1 MRSNYAKK
9 LVAGTLVA
17 SMTITASMPLFA
29 DELATEIPSAGA
41 AVIVEDYINNSGKE
55 TDIEKLLPTEATD
68 STATSNET
76 TKTENQ
82 TEKTQTSNTAT
93 SSEDKLFANIA
104 ITKVSGGAEDY
115 VNVRKKPTTE
125 SKVVGK
131 IYNNS
136 GAKILE
142 KTNNGWY
149 KIVSGNCTGY
159 IKSDFFVTG
168 SSAKSRALDNGY
180 VQAEAK
186 DAIHVR
192 AEASTNSKVVTN
204 VYKNETYTI
213 KKFDKTGEWIKV
225 KIKAGVSGWIS
236 AQYANVNINMETAI
250 TRKEEKAKIKK
261 EREAAKAAAE
271 EEARKQAEQQEQQR
285 RHAVA
290 DGAQQR
296 SLHII
301 KHRQRDAQQND
312 GQVGGRAAP
321 CLCRDLQNGQQRGAA
336 QQGAPRQHQRHR
348 RRQRDH
354 PAHGAAY
361 PAFIAR
367 AKIAADRQR
376 QAVVHAEGKVHDK
389 PVQRR
394 RRADLRQRGGTQQ
407 VPGQRSVGQVV
418 QLLQKVGAEQ
428 RHRKL
433 QHQAERVALCHIQHT
448 AFVRGGHS
456 VTSPLLVAG
465 SIIRDGTGRVN
476 RIIPARDP
484 GKTAGNVERNVWNFP
499 KQSNSFADGKPG
511 PGVV

>member
-1 MRSNYAKK
+1 MLSPEHT
-9 LVAGTLVA
+9 GH
-17 SMTITASMPLFA
+17 
-29 DELATEIPSAGA
+29 GA
-41 AVIVEDYINNSGKE
+41 ARGSPE
-55 TDIEKLLPTEATD
+55 LPGRKAQLRVAAQD
-68 STATSNET
+68 VHNA
-76 TKTENQ
+76 Q
-82 TEKTQTSNTAT
+82 H
-93 SSEDKLFANIA
+93 
-104 ITKVSGGAEDY
+104 GADAL
-115 VNVRKKPTTE
+115 RQHR
-125 SKVVGK
+125 G
-131 IYNNS
+131 
-136 GAKILE
+136 
-142 KTNNGWY
+142 NG
-149 KIVSGNCTGY
+149 
-159 IKSDFFVTG
+159 
-168 SSAKSRALDNGY
+168 RAAHAQPQRPHERG
-180 VQAEAK
+180 VQPDVQHA
-186 DAIHVR
+186 
-192 AEASTNSKVVTN
+192 
-204 VYKNETYTI
+204 
-213 KKFDKTGEWIKV
+213 
-225 KIKAGVSGWIS
+225 
-236 AQYANVNINMETAI
+236 
-250 TRKEEKAKIKK
+250 
-261 EREAAKAAAE
+261 
-271 EEARKQAEQQEQQR
+271 AEQQEQQR

-448 AFVRGGHS
+448 AFVRGGHN

>member
-1 MRSNYAKK
+1 MLRPAQNI
-9 LVAGTLVA
+9 LVTARRRGSPELPGRKAQLRVA
-17 SMTITASMPLFA
+17 AQDVHNAQHGA
-29 DELATEIPSAGA
+29 DALRQHRGNGRA
-41 AVIVEDYINNSGKE
+41 AHAQPQRPHERG
-55 TDIEKLLPTEATD
+55 
-68 STATSNET
+68 
-76 TKTENQ
+76 
-82 TEKTQTSNTAT
+82 
-93 SSEDKLFANIA
+93 
-104 ITKVSGGAEDY
+104 
-115 VNVRKKPTTE
+115 
-125 SKVVGK
+125 
-131 IYNNS
+131 
-136 GAKILE
+136 
-142 KTNNGWY
+142 
-149 KIVSGNCTGY
+149 
-159 IKSDFFVTG
+159 
-168 SSAKSRALDNGY
+168 
-180 VQAEAK
+180 VQPDVQHA
-186 DAIHVR
+186 
-192 AEASTNSKVVTN
+192 
-204 VYKNETYTI
+204 
-213 KKFDKTGEWIKV
+213 
-225 KIKAGVSGWIS
+225 
-236 AQYANVNINMETAI
+236 
-250 TRKEEKAKIKK
+250 
-261 EREAAKAAAE
+261 
-271 EEARKQAEQQEQQR
+271 AEQQEQQR

-290 DGAQQR
+290 DGAQQC

-321 CLCRDLQNGQQRGAA
+321 CLCRDLQNGQQRVAA
-336 QQGAPRQHQRHR
+336 QQGAPRQHQRHH

-394 RRADLRQRGGTQQ
+394 RRADLRQRGGAQQ
-407 VPGQRSVGQVV
+407 VPCQRSVGQVV

-433 QHQAERVALCHIQHT
+433 QHQAERVALGHIQHT
-448 AFVRGGHS
+448 AFVRGGHN

-484 GKTAGNVERNVWNFP
+484 DKTAGNAERNVWNFP